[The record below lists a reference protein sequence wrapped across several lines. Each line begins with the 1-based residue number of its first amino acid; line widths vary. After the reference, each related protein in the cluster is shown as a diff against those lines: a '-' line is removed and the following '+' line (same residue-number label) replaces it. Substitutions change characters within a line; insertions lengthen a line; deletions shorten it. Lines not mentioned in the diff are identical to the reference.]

1 MYGEFKF
8 VIFLILAL
16 AFFIIYVITNKGSSK
31 KSETYDGMGTI
42 TRINMNDRGDTWYY
56 VDINVNGTIHSAQ
69 TDSYVEMPNDTK
81 IGDQV
86 NVVYRYTKSGDIR
99 CYINQEG
106 FKRIIQDKY
115 NTQKPVILYI
125 AIFLFAIFAIML
137 IKYIFKI

>member
-1 MYGEFKF
+1 
-8 VIFLILAL
+8 
-16 AFFIIYVITNKGSSK
+16 
-31 KSETYDGMGTI
+31 
-42 TRINMNDRGDTWYY
+42 
-56 VDINVNGTIHSAQ
+56 
-69 TDSYVEMPNDTK
+69 MPNDTK